1 MTSIPLSQIQSVLME
16 IDDVQPHYQL
26 VVDREDKL
34 DVLTV
39 NVEVDECSFS
49 CEVKGLQRLEHR
61 ITKNIKELLGVPAQ
75 VKLVEPKAIER
86 SQGKAVRVVDNRSN

>member
-26 VVDREDKL
+26 VVDREDNL

-39 NVEVDECSFS
+39 NVEVGERSFS
-49 CEVKGLQRLEHR
+49 GEVKGLQRLEHR
-61 ITKNIKELLGVPAQ
+61 ITKNIKGLLGVSAQ